1 MRKQILTFLL
11 LVLFSPLAMLA
22 QQTQTVK
29 GTVVD
34 ETNTPVIGATVK
46 VNGSSIVTA
55 TDFDGNYVLKNVPA
69 DAVITYTYIG
79 MQTQEVKVS
88 GKSEINITLKEDSQ
102 NLEEIVVIGY
112 GAAKAKDL
120 TAPIAVVSGE
130 DIAAIA
136 TSSPM
141 AALQGSV
148 PGLSIVRSNSP
159 GASPTVKIRGV
170 GSFSNNSAPL
180 YVVDG
185 MFYDNIDFLNNADIE
200 EMSIL
205 KDASA
210 AAIYGVRAANGV
222 IIVTTKKGAKNRPAK
237 VTYDGYVGIQ
247 HAVNI
252 LEMANS
258 QEYGIM
264 MMEADYDTYNSYFRN
279 SIDKFGGS
287 YADPDFHNW
296 TYGADTDWYD
306 ELLRNA
312 LITNHSLNV
321 SGGSEKA
328 SYAVGLNYMYQD
340 GIMDTDN
347 NDFKRLNLR
356 AQIDYDAYDWLKVG
370 ANVVVS
376 NATQN
381 SPNLN
386 AWQLA
391 FNMPG
396 IIPVYSENNTMAF
409 PEKYAS
415 PSEVGFT
422 GNFNNP
428 VAAARYTSNKAEI
441 LRVLPTFYAE
451 LNLFDGKVKAKTQY
465 SQSFNFTN
473 RRQFTPAYYV
483 SSWQQREQSSLTK
496 SNSYYR
502 NYVWDNTITYSD
514 TFDKHSLTVMV
525 GQSAREENYRLLS
538 GSANNVPDLRD
549 EYLYLI
555 NGNTDGATVS
565 DDGTTYRGLSVFG
578 RVNYSYDD
586 RYLLNVTVR
595 EDGSQKY
602 NEKWGFFP
610 SVGAAW
616 VISNENFFN
625 DVNWLDYLKLRAS
638 WGKLGNDNIAASDG
652 FAGITTGG
660 NAYNGVFG
668 DGHTINGY
676 YYDGEFSWLKWEVV
690 EEWNVGLNFMTL
702 NNRLNFDIDY
712 YNRTTNNAVINS
724 PVPLSNTTIAGNN
737 GKIRNQGFEIT
748 ANWSDKVGDF
758 SYSIGANLAYLH
770 NEVVSLNDIPYI
782 YGGSAECRT
791 IAKVGEEMNSYY
803 GWIVDGIYQ
812 NQAEIDND
820 PVAQNIIASGVDLE
834 PGEFKYRDVN
844 GDQMVDDDDRVAL
857 GSNIPNLTYGVNL
870 GMQYKNFDLNVVMS
884 GVAGNQIYNRKRAM
898 RYAQANYNFDKDQ
911 VVNRWH
917 GEGTS
922 NTYPSAKAL
931 TKGWNKN
938 HTSSFWV
945 EDGDYFRLQNVTLG
959 YSFKNVKMGGYTL
972 PRLRLSLS
980 AENPLTVF
988 RANSFTP
995 EVTDPIGWDT
1005 EVYPMY
1011 ATYTFGLTIDL

>member
-1 MRKQILTFLL
+1 
-11 LVLFSPLAMLA
+11 MLA

-328 SYAVGLNYMYQD
+328 SYAVGLNY
-340 GIMDTDN
+340 G
-347 NDFKRLNLR
+347 R
-356 AQIDYDAYDWLKVG
+356 
-370 ANVVVS
+370 
-376 NATQN
+376 
-381 SPNLN
+381 
-386 AWQLA
+386 
-391 FNMPG
+391 
-396 IIPVYSENNTMAF
+396 
-409 PEKYAS
+409 
-415 PSEVGFT
+415 
-422 GNFNNP
+422 
-428 VAAARYTSNKAEI
+428 
-441 LRVLPTFYAE
+441 FY
-451 LNLFDGKVKAKTQY
+451 
-465 SQSFNFTN
+465 
-473 RRQFTPAYYV
+473 
-483 SSWQQREQSSLTK
+483 
-496 SNSYYR
+496 
-502 NYVWDNTITYSD
+502 
-514 TFDKHSLTVMV
+514 
-525 GQSAREENYRLLS
+525 
-538 GSANNVPDLRD
+538 
-549 EYLYLI
+549 
-555 NGNTDGATVS
+555 
-565 DDGTTYRGLSVFG
+565 
-578 RVNYSYDD
+578 
-586 RYLLNVTVR
+586 
-595 EDGSQKY
+595 
-602 NEKWGFFP
+602 
-610 SVGAAW
+610 
-616 VISNENFFN
+616 
-625 DVNWLDYLKLRAS
+625 
-638 WGKLGNDNIAASDG
+638 
-652 FAGITTGG
+652 
-660 NAYNGVFG
+660 
-668 DGHTINGY
+668 
-676 YYDGEFSWLKWEVV
+676 
-690 EEWNVGLNFMTL
+690 
-702 NNRLNFDIDY
+702 
-712 YNRTTNNAVINS
+712 
-724 PVPLSNTTIAGNN
+724 
-737 GKIRNQGFEIT
+737 
-748 ANWSDKVGDF
+748 
-758 SYSIGANLAYLH
+758 
-770 NEVVSLNDIPYI
+770 
-782 YGGSAECRT
+782 
-791 IAKVGEEMNSYY
+791 
-803 GWIVDGIYQ
+803 
-812 NQAEIDND
+812 
-820 PVAQNIIASGVDLE
+820 
-834 PGEFKYRDVN
+834 
-844 GDQMVDDDDRVAL
+844 
-857 GSNIPNLTYGVNL
+857 
-870 GMQYKNFDLNVVMS
+870 
-884 GVAGNQIYNRKRAM
+884 
-898 RYAQANYNFDKDQ
+898 
-911 VVNRWH
+911 
-917 GEGTS
+917 
-922 NTYPSAKAL
+922 
-931 TKGWNKN
+931 
-938 HTSSFWV
+938 
-945 EDGDYFRLQNVTLG
+945 
-959 YSFKNVKMGGYTL
+959 
-972 PRLRLSLS
+972 
-980 AENPLTVF
+980 
-988 RANSFTP
+988 
-995 EVTDPIGWDT
+995 
-1005 EVYPMY
+1005 
-1011 ATYTFGLTIDL
+1011 